1 MFQKTSERT
10 NNSTNNSNS
19 TQINRRGKVSKSKVS
34 PEEIHVIEMP
44 HDTTDNKRKSGIAQ
58 ETIDRI
64 SALVYALLFITF
76 DIYYCS
82 FFLSEADKK

>member
-1 MFQKTSERT
+1 
-10 NNSTNNSNS
+10 
-19 TQINRRGKVSKSKVS
+19 
-34 PEEIHVIEMP
+34 MP

-64 SALVYALLFITF
+64 SALVYALLFIAF